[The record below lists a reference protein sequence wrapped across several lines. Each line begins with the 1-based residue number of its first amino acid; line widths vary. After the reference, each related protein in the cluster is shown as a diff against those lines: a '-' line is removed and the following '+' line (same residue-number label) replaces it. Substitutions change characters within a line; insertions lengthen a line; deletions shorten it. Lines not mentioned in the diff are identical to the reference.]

1 MSLEILSMRFD
12 EDNFKLSYIY
22 DSDIINVRCYRI
34 VKNRTLHN
42 MNSKL
47 FKLMTAEMTM
57 ISILNIFNV
66 I

>member
-1 MSLEILSMRFD
+1 MSLEIWSMTYD